1 MHSAPSA
8 RAPRLQPDVT
18 EHETTG
24 AQALGMGRSDDDTGR
39 VRTRLTEAL
48 PDLDPWREAGWIF
61 REDGCVAIARQ
72 GEGLRSGVL
81 AD

>member
-1 MHSAPSA
+1 
-8 RAPRLQPDVT
+8 
-18 EHETTG
+18 
-24 AQALGMGRSDDDTGR
+24 MGRSDDDTGR
-39 VRTRLTEAL
+39 VRTQLTEAL